1 MNIAYTDSKITL
13 YESMA
18 KNESSQMMLESF
30 SDYYVQVEAVIS
42 KFLKFLREKLDT
54 FYNNIEGVIA
64 ANSELSSNKKSLIED
79 IKDYECES
87 CEGFNYTINEN
98 IPDTGAIDKFNASLF
113 DELFKSSVNDLNA
126 EAVKSTVTSIELE
139 QDYRK
144 FRARILGKNDEL
156 SESEFVKYL
165 YMAFRDN
172 NAYEI
177 ELGIDAAEIKK
188 IAEAYF
194 KFSDIKSEM
203 DKQYTEI
210 SKAYEGILKKI
221 SIVSSNNNN
230 LTVQAFTNLLPNDI
244 GVEKIDGKDTD
255 NNGMMMS
262 ADMMLQLDIYCK
274 AKTDQ
279 VIKYTDITMMCMAAK
294 MDAIADM
301 YNQNTNILRTA
312 LDVIK
317 YKEEKEED
325 SK

>member
-1 MNIAYTDSKITL
+1 
-13 YESMA
+13 
-18 KNESSQMMLESF
+18 
-30 SDYYVQVEAVIS
+30 
-42 KFLKFLREKLDT
+42 
-54 FYNNIEGVIA
+54 
-64 ANSELSSNKKSLIED
+64 
-79 IKDYECES
+79 
-87 CEGFNYTINEN
+87 
-98 IPDTGAIDKFNASLF
+98 
-113 DELFKSSVNDLNA
+113 
-126 EAVKSTVTSIELE
+126 
-139 QDYRK
+139 
-144 FRARILGKNDEL
+144 
-156 SESEFVKYL
+156 
-165 YMAFRDN
+165 MAFRDN
-172 NAYEI
+172 NASEI